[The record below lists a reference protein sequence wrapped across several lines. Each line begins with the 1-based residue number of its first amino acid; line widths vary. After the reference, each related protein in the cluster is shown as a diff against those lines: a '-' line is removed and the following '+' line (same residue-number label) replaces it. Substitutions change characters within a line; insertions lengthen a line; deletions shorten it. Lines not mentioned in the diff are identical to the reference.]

1 MRKISVVEYNNPAT
15 RFLLY
20 FYPMDDRKN
29 DMPVEEELARIS
41 PKKEMLLTIGVFDG
55 VHKGHKFLISE
66 LRARA
71 KASDN
76 LSGIITLSRPPEELF
91 NPESK
96 VPYLTTLEDR
106 LNLLKETGADLV
118 IPLIFSPDIATL
130 SAREFVLLLRRF
142 LKMRGLVIGEDFA
155 LGKMRRGNPA
165 LLARLGKEL
174 GFSVT
179 VVPPIILNGE
189 IISSTAVRRAL
200 AGGDMDKVSDLLG
213 RPFSLAGKVIA
224 GTGRGKTLGFPTA
237 NLDVP
242 PEQAVPD
249 DGVYATITEI
259 NGKKYTS
266 VTNIGANPTFDN
278 GQRTV
283 ETFIIDYDEN
293 LYSRTVRLYFIE
305 RIRGEKKFATPEAL
319 GAQIKIDIIKRK
331 RILNSQV
338 K

>member
-1 MRKISVVEYNNPAT
+1 
-15 RFLLY
+15 
-20 FYPMDDRKN
+20 MDYRKN

-41 PKKEMLLTIGVFDG
+41 PKREMLLTIGVFDG

-66 LRARA
+66 LFSRA
-71 KASDN
+71 KEAN
-76 LSGIITLSRPPEELF
+76 LLSGIITLSQPPEELF

-106 LNLLKETGADLV
+106 LSLLKETGADLV

-130 SAREFVLLLRRF
+130 TAREFVLLLKRF

-155 LGKMRRGNPA
+155 LGRMRRGNPA
-165 LLARLGKEL
+165 YLAKLGKEL

-200 AGGDMDKVSDLLG
+200 AAGDMDKVSDLLG
-213 RPFSLAGKVIA
+213 RPFSLAGKVVA
-224 GTGRGKTLGFPTA
+224 GTGRGKALGFPTA

-242 PEQAVPD
+242 PEQALPE
-249 DGVYATITEI
+249 DGVYATLTEMDE
-259 NGKKYTS
+259 KKYDS
-266 VTNIGANPTFDN
+266 VTNIGTNPTFE
-278 GQRTV
+278 GGRRTV
-283 ETFIIDYDEN
+283 ETFIMDYSEN
-293 LYSRTVRLYFIE
+293 LYGRAIRLYLIE

-319 GAQIKIDIIKRK
+319 GAQIKADIAKRK
-331 RILNSQV
+331 RILSSQV